1 MENRKKFHHIKATM
15 EQRAG
20 QFLPFNAL
28 VGYYEM
34 ILKQKDDQNY
44 ELEYDFSTVDFFP
57 DDESGN

>member
-1 MENRKKFHHIKATM
+1 MENKNKIHHIKATM

-44 ELEYDFSTVDFFP
+44 ELDRVFETDNFFSE
-57 DDESGN
+57 DEK

>member
-1 MENRKKFHHIKATM
+1 M

-34 ILKQKDDQNY
+34 ILKQEK
-44 ELEYDFSTVDFFP
+44 ELNFELQRDSEALDFYP
-57 DDESGN
+57 DDGNE